1 MQNAQRGVSRG
12 ETRVTGFSDREM
24 DFQLLRSLGNGAY
37 GASSPGECL
46 ALVRSIRADDPAS
59 WAAAFAGLA
68 ERLLA
73 DGETRLARGHTVSAR
88 DQFQR
93 AAEYFR
99 AAEYYADPLDASR
112 AALGERC
119 LRAFAAW
126 LSLAGQTAMPGF
138 SAERLLIPYEGGDI
152 PAYLLAPA
160 RRPSGSLL
168 VAMSGFDGTGEELFS
183 CLGLPG
189 VERGH
194 RVLLFD
200 GPGQAGYRRL
210 HPSGV
215 FRPDWERV
223 IGPVLDHALRLPGV
237 DSERLALAGISL
249 GGYFATRAAAF
260 DPRVR
265 ALVANSPIVDLFQ
278 YLVSFLGGEEA
289 ALRMPS
295 FTIAEIV
302 SAPPEELPPRQRGEA
317 LGALTR
323 FGCES
328 TGEWLKRLRDF
339 TITGEMLSAVRCP
352 SLGILGEAEG
362 EVPRT
367 QYETFLGG
375 VSGKATGRIFT
386 AQEGADAHCQVGNQ
400 RLLAAEV
407 FDWLEDVWAMH
418 QT

>member
-1 MQNAQRGVSRG
+1 MRSISRG

-59 WAAAFAGLA
+59 WTAAFAALA

-73 DGETRLARGHTVSAR
+73 DGETRLARGHAVSAR

-99 AAEYYADPLDASR
+99 AAEYYADPLDALR

-119 LRAFAAW
+119 LRSFAAW
-126 LSLAGQTAMPGF
+126 LSLAGQTATPGF
-138 SAERLLIPYEGGDI
+138 SAERLLIPHEGGDI

-168 VAMSGFDGTGEELFS
+168 VAMSGFDGTSEELFG

-189 VERGH
+189 IERGH

-215 FRPDWERV
+215 FRPDWEKV
-223 IGPVLDHALRLPGV
+223 VGPVLDHALRLPGV
-237 DSERLALAGISL
+237 DPERVALAGISL
-249 GGYFATRAAAF
+249 GGYFAARAAAF

-265 ALVANSPIVDLFQ
+265 ALVVNSPIVNLFQ
-278 YLVSFLGGEEA
+278 YMTSFLGGEEA

-295 FTIAEIV
+295 LTIAEIV
-302 SAPPEELPPRQRGEA
+302 SAPPEELPPRQRREA
-317 LGALTR
+317 LSALTR

-328 TGEWLKRLRDF
+328 TGEWLRRLRDY
-339 TITGEMLSAVRCP
+339 TLTSEMLSAVRCP
-352 SLGILGEAEG
+352 SLGILGAAEG
-362 EVPRT
+362 KTPRA
-367 QYETFLGG
+367 QYEAFLKG
-375 VSGKATGRIFT
+375 VSGKASGRIFT

-400 RLLAAEV
+400 RLLAAEI
-407 FDWLEDVWAMH
+407 FDWLEDVWAMR